1 MHTQRRGIV
10 RDTKVANGKPLILL
24 HSDIPYLIDLLN
36 STGPSVFQRVGEHVG
51 AGWTLQ
57 LPSQTLLDS
66 ACRAPIFSGTN

>member
-1 MHTQRRGIV
+1 MHTQRHGIV

-24 HSDIPYLIDLLN
+24 HSVIPYLIDLLN
-36 STGPSVFQRVGEHVG
+36 STGPSVFQRVGEHVAPVG
-51 AGWTLQ
+51 RCS